1 LTEDDKDNEVLKL
14 VASLI
19 NTVAGSVITVG
30 TLVPIGQLIYGIL
43 PNTVESGLV
52 YSSAVICI
60 AIGLSIHLVGHLV
73 LKGLQ

>member
-1 LTEDDKDNEVLKL
+1 MTEEDKDNEVIKL
-14 VASLI
+14 VASLV

-30 TLVPIGQLIYGIL
+30 TLVPIAQLVYGIL
-43 PNTVESGLV
+43 PNNIESGLV

-60 AIGLSIHLVGHLV
+60 AIGLSIHLAGHLV